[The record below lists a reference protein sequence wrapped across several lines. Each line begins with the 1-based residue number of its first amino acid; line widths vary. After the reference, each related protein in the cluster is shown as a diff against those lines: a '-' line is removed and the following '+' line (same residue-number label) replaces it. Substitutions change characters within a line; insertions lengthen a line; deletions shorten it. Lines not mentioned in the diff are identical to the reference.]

1 MMARF
6 SSRLLVRICFAALGL
21 WLIVWLALFANAAM
35 AVRLTWAA
43 LSLLPLVV
51 LAPFLLRGTR
61 NGYAWAGFLS
71 LAYFAQG
78 VAVALSSRA
87 GAGYGAVEIFLSI
100 LLFVSA
106 GVALRDLRAA
116 R

>member
-1 MMARF
+1 MSLRF
-6 SSRLLVRICFAALGL
+6 SSRLLVRVCFAALGL
-21 WLIVWLALFANAAM
+21 WLIAWLGLFANASL

-43 LSLLPLVV
+43 LSLLPLVI

-61 NGYAWAGFLS
+61 GGFAWTGFLS

-78 VAVALSSRA
+78 VAVALASHA
-87 GAGYGAVEIFLSI
+87 GSIYGAVEIFLSI

-106 GVALRDLRAA
+106 SAALRDQRAA